1 MIRIRNATFRQLQVF
16 ESIARNGS
24 FTGAAEELH
33 LTQPTLSM
41 QVKKL
46 SSIVGMPLYEQI
58 GKKIALTAVGEEL
71 LETAREVFASLD
83 KFQMTV
89 SDLKGVKKGNLRIS
103 GVTTAEYF
111 APRIL
116 GAFCKKYPGI
126 NVTLEVDNRGSIL
139 ERLDRNLDDIYIVGQ
154 APTDP
159 GIHAIPF
166 LTNPLVILASPSHPL
181 AKEKNIPLEA
191 LAEDN
196 FIMREPGCGTFL
208 TMDRLVTDRNCHFK
222 SRMSLGSNEAIK
234 QAVIGELG
242 ISMLSIYALV
252 HEINA
257 GELVVLDVEG
267 FPVDDEWFLCYPE
280 GKQPSVVTKVFAEY
294 MLHEG
299 RELTL
304 DSLPPSWK
312 AKDHCTNSSI
322 D

>member
-1 MIRIRNATFRQLQVF
+1 MIKIRNATFRQLQVF

-24 FTGAAEELH
+24 FTEAAEELH
-33 LTQPTLSM
+33 LTQPTVSM

-46 SSIVGMPLYEQI
+46 TSIVGMPLYEQV
-58 GKKIALTAVGEEL
+58 GKRISLTEVGNEL
-71 LETAREVFASLD
+71 LKTCKSVFGALD
-83 KFQMTV
+83 EFQMTV

-116 GAFCKKYPGI
+116 GDFCKKYPGI
-126 NVTLEVDNRGSIL
+126 NVALEVTNRARVL
-139 ERLDRNLDDIYIVGQ
+139 ERLEDNLDDIYIVGQ
-154 APTDP
+154 APTSV
-159 GIHAIPF
+159 GIHSIPF

-181 AKEKNIPLEA
+181 ANRKNIPIEA
-191 LAEDN
+191 LAKDN

-208 TMDRLVTDRNCHFK
+208 SMDRMVKGRGFQLK
-222 SRMSLGSNEAIK
+222 STMALGSNEAIK

-252 HEINA
+252 HEITS

-267 FPVDDEWFLCYPE
+267 FPFEDEWYLCYPE
-280 GKQPSVVTKVFAEY
+280 GKKPSVVAQVFSEY
-294 MLHEG
+294 MLNEG

-304 DSLPPSWK
+304 ASLPPSWK
-312 AKDHCTNSSI
+312 EPRYQSR
-322 D
+322 